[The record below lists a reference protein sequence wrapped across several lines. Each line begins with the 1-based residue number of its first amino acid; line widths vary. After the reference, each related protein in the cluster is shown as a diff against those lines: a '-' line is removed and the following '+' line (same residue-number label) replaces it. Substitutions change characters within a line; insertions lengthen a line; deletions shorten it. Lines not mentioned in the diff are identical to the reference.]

1 MSKMPAKIPTKIKKR
16 DGRVVSFKLPKITT
30 AVFKAGRATG
40 EFGKREAARLS
51 DLVVDEIVDSGFNGD
66 LIAVEQVQDMVEEIL
81 MREGHFKTAKAY
93 VLYRELHR
101 RARDLDALVD
111 VNKLI
116 GGYLDRLDWRV
127 RENANMTYSLQG
139 LNIHVSTAVSS
150 KYWLNQLYGPEAKE
164 AHESGDLHIHDLYLL
179 APYCCGW
186 ELRDFLLRGFGGV
199 PGKIE
204 SKPPKHFKVAL
215 GQLVNF
221 LYTLQGEAAGAEAV
235 SNFDTLL
242 APFIRYDNLDYR
254 EVRQSMQEF
263 LFNINVPTR
272 VGFQCVSE
280 DTEILTPKGWRRYG
294 EVKRGSAIK
303 TYNLESG
310 EIENQKV
317 KSVFRKKYKG
327 EMYRLQNRIQDQLI
341 SPGHRVV
348 RRKFNSDR
356 VVLEPIEQVVKLKS
370 PFIVPIAGENKNK
383 NAGISDEQIKLMA
396 WIISE
401 GTIERP
407 TKYRCCYRVSIYQ
420 SKIKNRK
427 NYDEIVR
434 LLKHFKLEY
443 STYKSAS
450 LGEDVDRLR
459 LNAESSRKIHRWFG
473 TRENVHFIP
482 SHLLNMS
489 ERQSRLFLETYLKAD
504 GSEGHK
510 ISTTELELVDSL
522 QIIIVNSGY
531 GFTVLKRRPT
541 IGKKDIYVLR
551 IIRHKET
558 YISRVEKV
566 NYEGVIWCPNTKNGT
581 IIARRNG
588 KVFITGNTPFT
599 NVTLDLKVPDYMSD
613 EPVIIG
619 GKPQNKTYS
628 DFQKEM
634 DMFNKAFAEVMLEG
648 DAKGRVFTFPIPTY
662 NVTPDLFEN
671 NGNLDA
677 VWEMTAKYG
686 IPYFANFINS
696 EMKPEDARS
705 MCCRLRLDNR
715 ELRKRG
721 GGYFGASPLT
731 GSIGVVTINLPRIGH
746 LSKSKEEFFERLEDL
761 MGIAR
766 RSLIAK
772 RKVLEKFTE
781 GGLYP
786 YSRVL
791 LSGIK
796 KGFGRYW
803 YNHFSTIGII
813 GGNEACLNFLGKDIA
828 TPEGQKFMVGVLD
841 FMNERLRDFQAE
853 DDQMYNLE
861 ATPAEG
867 TSYRLAKMDKEKYPE
882 IAVPYYTNST
892 QLSVDLT
899 ENVFEALDL
908 QDELQCKYTG
918 GTVFH
923 SFLGER
929 LPNGEAVKNLVRKI
943 AENYRLPYF
952 TLTPTFS
959 ICMEHGY
966 IAGEHPKCPQCGK
979 ECEVYSR
986 VVGYL
991 RPVNQWNAG
1000 KQVEFEERKE
1010 FRVG

>member
-1 MSKMPAKIPTKIKKR
+1 MPNMPANIPTKIKKR
-16 DGRVVSFKLPKITT
+16 DGRIVAFDSQKIAT
-30 AVFKAGRATG
+30 AIFKAGQATG
-40 EFGKREAARLS
+40 EFNQEEADRLS
-51 DLVVDEIVDSGFNGD
+51 DLVVKEIVKRGFDGN
-66 LIAVEQVQDMVEEIL
+66 LITVEQVQDIVEETL
-81 MREGHFKTAKAY
+81 MKERYFKTAKAY
-93 VLYRELHR
+93 ILYRELHR
-101 RARDLDALVD
+101 RARELESLVD

-242 APFIRYDNLDYR
+242 APFIRYDGLSYPQ
-254 EVRQSMQEF
+254 VKQAMQEF

-280 DTEILTPKGWRRYG
+280 DTEILTPEGWKRYDEVEKGS
-294 EVKRGSAIK
+294 VIK
-303 TYNLESG
+303 TYNLKTE
-310 EIENQKV
+310 EVENQKV
-317 KSVFRKKYKG
+317 TGVFKKKYHG
-327 EMYRLQNRIQDQLI
+327 EMYRLRNRIQDQLI
-341 SPGHRVV
+341 SPRHRVV

-356 VVLEPIEQVVKLKS
+356 LVLEPIEDILKLKS
-370 PFIVPIAGENKNK
+370 PFIIPVTGKNTNKEAK
-383 NAGISDEQIKLMA
+383 ISDEQIKLMA

-401 GTIERP
+401 GTIEWP
-407 TKYRCCYRVSIYQ
+407 TKYRCCYRVGIYQ

-427 NYDEIVR
+427 NYNEIIH

-443 STYKSAS
+443 STYKLAS
-450 LGEDVDRLR
+450 LGGDVDRVR
-459 LNAESSRKIHRWFG
+459 LDAESSRKIHQWFG

-482 SHLLNMS
+482 DYLLSMS
-489 ERQSRLFLETYLKAD
+489 EQQSRLFLETYLKAD
-504 GSEGHK
+504 GFGGCK
-510 ISTTELELVDSL
+510 ISTTDLELVDSL
-522 QIIIVNSGY
+522 QIVIVNSGY
-531 GFTVLKRRPT
+531 GFTVLKRKPT
-541 IGKKDIYVLR
+541 IGRKDIYVLR
-551 IIRHKET
+551 IIRHRDT

-566 NYEGVIWCPNTKNGT
+566 DYEGVIWCPHTKNET
-581 IIARRNG
+581 VIARRDG
-588 KVFITGNTPFT
+588 KVFVTGNTPFT
-599 NVTLDLKVPDYMSD
+599 NVTLDLKVPDYMKD
-613 EPVIIG
+613 EPVIVG
-619 GKPQNKTYS
+619 GKPRDETYS

-634 DMFNKAFAEVMLEG
+634 DMFNKAFAEVMCEG

-662 NVTPDLFEN
+662 NVTSDFFAD

-686 IPYFANFINS
+686 IPYFANFIQS
-696 EMKPEDARS
+696 DMKPEDARS
-705 MCCRLRLDNR
+705 MCCRLKLDNR
-715 ELRKRG
+715 QLRKRG
-721 GGYFGASPLT
+721 GGFFGANPLT
-731 GSIGVVTINLPRIGH
+731 GSIGVVTINLPRIGY
-746 LSKSKEEFFERLEDL
+746 LSENKEEFFERLENL
-761 MGIAR
+761 MQIAR
-766 RSLIAK
+766 QSLVAK
-772 RKVLEKFTE
+772 RKVLEQFTE
-781 GGLYP
+781 QGLYP
-786 YSRVL
+786 YSKVL
-791 LSGIK
+791 LAKIK
-796 KGFGRYW
+796 EGFGGYW
-803 YNHFSTIGII
+803 YNYFSTIGVC

-828 TPEGQKFMVGVLD
+828 SPESQKFMIEILD
-841 FMNERLRDFQAE
+841 FMNERMRDFQAE
-853 DDQMYNLE
+853 DEQMYNLE

-867 TSYRLAKMDKEKYPE
+867 TSYRLAKIDGEKYPK
-882 IAVPYYTNST
+882 IAAPYYTNST
-892 QLSVDLT
+892 QLPVGFTDDL
-899 ENVFEALDL
+899 FAALDL

-929 LPNGEAVKNLVRKI
+929 LPSGGAVKSLVRRVF
-943 AENYRLPYF
+943 ENYRLPYF

-959 ICMEHGY
+959 VCMEHGY
-966 IAGEHPKCPQCGK
+966 LVGEQSSCPQCGR

-991 RPVNQWNAG
+991 RPVSQWNKG
-1000 KQVEFEERKE
+1000 KQTEFAERRE
-1010 FRVG
+1010 FKVG